1 MIQGDEMNQQYK
13 NILAFADD
21 MFKNSTPDAPAWYAE
36 TRKKKEHWNYVDG
49 CVMKAAI
56 DLYYALKD
64 DKYLHF
70 VKSFIDHYVDENGVI
85 AGYDLEEYNCDHIN
99 EGKVLFDLYAIYKD
113 EKYKKAIELL
123 YKQLQGQPRTKAGN
137 FWHKQIY
144 PFQVWLDGLYM
155 VQPFFVEYDML
166 FGGKK
171 EYPDSIRQFENVFKL
186 MKDEKTG
193 LFYHGYDESKEM
205 FWADKITGLSPH
217 FWSRAMG
224 WYAMAI
230 VDTADKLSG
239 ELSGE
244 RQTLS
249 EHLKALIDAVL
260 KFTKTEKML
269 YQVTDLGGREG
280 NYTETSGTLGIA
292 YSILK
297 GVRLGLLS
305 AGYYDKGVEMFEAV
319 LNEKFINEN
328 GKFKLKDI
336 VLVSGL
342 GGMPGMGDY
351 QPRDGTFEYY
361 ISEPRVNNDGKGFA
375 PLLFTLSEILIRG
388 DGSPYQKLR

>member
-1 MIQGDEMNQQYK
+1 MKDRKEDEMNEQYK
-13 NILAFADD
+13 DILAFAED
-21 MFKNSTPDAPAWYAE
+21 MFESSTPDDPAWYRE
-36 TRKKKEHWNYVDG
+36 TRKKKEGWNYVDG
-49 CVMKAAI
+49 CVLKAAV

-64 DKYLHF
+64 EKYLNF
-70 VKSFIDHYVDENGVI
+70 VKMFVDHYVDENGII

-99 EGKVLFDLYAIYKD
+99 EGKVLFDLYKIYGD
-113 EKYKKAIELL
+113 EKYKKAAELL
-123 YKQLQGQPRTKAGN
+123 YRQLQGQPRTKAGN

-155 VQPFFVEYDML
+155 AQPFLVEYDML

-171 EYPDSIRQFENVFKL
+171 DYPDSIRQFENVFML
-186 MKDEKTG
+186 MRDEKTG

-205 FWADKITGLSPH
+205 FWADKNTGLSPH

-230 VDTADKLSG
+230 VDTADKLGSG
-239 ELSGE
+239 FAEEMKLFSK
-244 RQTLS
+244 
-249 EHLKALIDAVL
+249 HLKVLMDAIL
-260 KFTKTEKML
+260 KYTETEKML
-269 YQVTDLGGREG
+269 YQVTDLGSREG

-292 YSILK
+292 YSLMK
-297 GVRLGLLS
+297 GVRLGLLD
-305 AGYYDKGVEMFEAV
+305 AQYFDKGMEMFDAV
-319 LNEKFINEN
+319 AKEKFVMEN
-328 GKFKLKDI
+328 GKHVLKDI

-361 ISEPRVNNDGKGFA
+361 ISEPRVSNDGKGVA
-375 PLLFTLSEILIRG
+375 PLLFCLSEILLK
-388 DGSPYQKLR
+388 QKSL